1 MNSFIAAIPIV
12 LIALLVNTLRAPLQ
26 SKQSF
31 NMWQEG
37 SDITNRQRYSR
48 DESIQLTS
56 VKEKKL
62 DADMAYCERK
72 CGSVVLLISMSLVV
86 FSWNGVLWY
95 SVQLLPSFWGGH
107 SRCHPKDHCKWK
119 GHLWKYGTV
128 LLRWTIGEELQLL
141 RGCAYPERVT
151 E

>member
-37 SDITNRQRYSR
+37 SEITNRQRYSR
-48 DESIQLTS
+48 DESIQFTS

-72 CGSVVLLISMSLVV
+72 CGSVV
-86 FSWNGVLWY
+86 
-95 SVQLLPSFWGGH
+95 Q
-107 SRCHPKDHCKWK
+107 
-119 GHLWKYGTV
+119 
-128 LLRWTIGEELQLL
+128 
-141 RGCAYPERVT
+141 
-151 E
+151 